1 MFVEVPPGSVA
12 FHHGLT
18 FHLAKPNTTG
28 TVRRVHTAIYFA
40 DGSTRG
46 EGRFPH
52 PSVERAGIAMGAVIA
67 SDVTPI
73 ALATPRRRPAR
84 SAGPADRRRRVLTD
98 EQLASWTDRG
108 FFRIAGFA
116 SPETVRGHAGPG
128 DPGRARARPGRRAR
142 RQGGAREQ
150 QGRLVVDNPEDGVSK
165 IFRLHR
171 DTVFA
176 DFAHSEAVIDPVAE
190 LIAPD
195 IDVFL
200 SQFIFKTAGAWGQP
214 WHQDSF
220 YFPFEPARPVV
231 GVWLA
236 VTEAT
241 LVNGCLHVLPG
252 SQTEPVHTHVPDRRP
267 GANYGYFEIV
277 DHDMTASEPVLMD
290 PGDLLVF
297 DSHLMHCSTD
307 NESDGIRAAMVYH
320 YAAAGTVDHTEEYF
334 PTVNDWVP
342 ARRGGLPTAPHAA

>member
-1 MFVEVPPGSVA
+1 V
-12 FHHGLT
+12 
-18 FHLAKPNTTG
+18 
-28 TVRRVHTAIYFA
+28 TA
-40 DGSTRG
+40 
-46 EGRFPH
+46 
-52 PSVERAGIAMGAVIA
+52 
-67 SDVTPI
+67 
-73 ALATPRRRPAR
+73 
-84 SAGPADRRRRVLTD
+84 VLTR
-98 EQLASWTDRG
+98 EQRTSWTERG
-108 FFRIAGFA
+108 YFRIAGFA
-116 SPETVRGHAGPG
+116 APETCAAMLARVTEVVRNPDLAAALGVKVVPESNKAGLPV
-128 DPGRARARPGRRAR
+128 A
-142 RQGGAREQ
+142 
-150 QGRLVVDNPEDGVSK
+150 NPEDRVSK
-165 IFRLHR
+165 IFKLHR
-171 DTVFA
+171 DPVFA
-176 DFAHSEAVIDPVAE
+176 RFAHSAQVVHPVAE

-277 DHDMTASEPVLMD
+277 DHDMDAAEAVLMD

-320 YAAAGTVDHTEEYF
+320 YAAAGTTDHSEEYF
-334 PTVNDWVP
+334 PSVNDWVP
-342 ARRGGLPTAPHAA
+342 ARRDGRPTAPVAA

>member
-1 MFVEVPPGSVA
+1 
-12 FHHGLT
+12 
-18 FHLAKPNTTG
+18 
-28 TVRRVHTAIYFA
+28 
-40 DGSTRG
+40 
-46 EGRFPH
+46 
-52 PSVERAGIAMGAVIA
+52 
-67 SDVTPI
+67 
-73 ALATPRRRPAR
+73 
-84 SAGPADRRRRVLTD
+84 VLTD
-98 EQLASWTDRG
+98 EQLASWSDRG
-108 FFRIAGFA
+108 FFRIGGFA
-116 SPETVRGHAGPG
+116 TAQTTAAMLARVTQVVREPDLAAELGVKVVPESNKA
-128 DPGRARARPGRRAR
+128 AM
-142 RQGGAREQ
+142 
-150 QGRLVVDNPEDGVSK
+150 VVDNPEDGVSK

-176 DFAHSEAVIDPVAE
+176 DFAHSAAVVDRIAE

-252 SQTEPVHTHVPDRRP
+252 SQDEPVHTHVPDRRP
-267 GANYGYFEIV
+267 AANYGYFEIV
-277 DHDMTASEPVLMD
+277 DHVMAGAEPVLMD

-334 PTVNDWVP
+334 PGVNDWVP